1 MILLDTHALLWMG
14 GEPRRLSA
22 VARRAIQ
29 QAPGSGGLGI
39 AAISLWEVAWL
50 AARGRIVL
58 ATTTAAFLAEL
69 TQRTA
74 IYPITSEIAA
84 LAASFG
90 PDYPSDPCDRI
101 IGATALAIGAP
112 LITRDAA
119 LRRIPALQ
127 TVW

>member
-1 MILLDTHALLWMG
+1 MG
-14 GEPRRLSA
+14 RPPHRLSA
-22 VARRAIQ
+22 VARHTIQ
-29 QAPGSGGLGI
+29 QAPASGGLGI

-50 AARGRIVL
+50 AARGRIAL
-58 ATTTAAFLAEL
+58 TATVPAFLAEL

-74 IYPITSEIAA
+74 IYPITAEIAA

-90 PDYPSDPCDRI
+90 ADYPSDPCDRI

-119 LRRIPALQ
+119 LRRSPALH